1 MEERKKKDED
11 KNKNAI
17 VKRKNPNQNKRK
29 RGDIYN
35 IIGQVIKG
43 NQALGKEFNSYKFLS
58 KNYAKRD
65 DIKAIKKYSHLFSDK
80 DLVYQID

>member
-35 IIGQVIKG
+35 IIGQAIKG
-43 NQALGKEFNSYKFLS
+43 NQALGKAFNSYKFLS